1 MYRIIMLSISHVC
14 FVFLENMLMCMFM
27 CVYTWMCKHIQ
38 ICVYLYLGI
47 LHVDSMTKM

>member
-1 MYRIIMLSISHVC
+1 MLC
-14 FVFLENMLMCMFM
+14 FVHI
-27 CVYTWMCKHIQ
+27 CVYVCLQIDVQTH